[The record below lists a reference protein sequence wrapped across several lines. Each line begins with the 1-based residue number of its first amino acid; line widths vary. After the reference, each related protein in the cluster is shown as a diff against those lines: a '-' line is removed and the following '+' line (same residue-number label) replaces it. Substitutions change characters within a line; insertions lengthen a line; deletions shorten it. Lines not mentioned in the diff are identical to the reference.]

1 MSGVDNNN
9 DVAHATITEVV
20 DSVHTPG
27 LLRQGTEPTWV
38 SVPGGVP
45 LVLHN
50 GNCERCMQFAMHIAG
65 LRLCDQ
71 SLIDA
76 EDAARATMIQRHF
89 NNGWSFP
96 GERGLVED
104 RARLR
109 DAQARIRELEERLN
123 TEMVARIRAE
133 EQERLNTEILARIRA
148 EEHLRLAMDQR
159 DYVSEQL
166 ARETRHND
174 YLERRL
180 DDAYRRRDES
190 SQVIDPPTT
199 TASSSHTTSL
209 PAPSASTLLRNPP
222 MAAPAASRRREWLS
236 PADSRP
242 WSIGGRG
249 SIKIRP
255 PLRHRSA
262 VMRTFNIDD
271 IRAYVQLRNW
281 APSTRTSEV
290 ARRAWIEAMVHV
302 LSVRGLYAYIVA
314 VQGFNVAT
322 NPIIVMAPVLDAGV
336 LPRDVAQ
343 FMASQGVQPTEVG
356 VLGTHAVRERNVRL
370 GRTPGDTSPY
380 TDGPSHVTDAIP
392 HIDTPMP
399 LPAPRNAPAE
409 TNNTMGTAP

>member
-38 SVPGGVP
+38 PVPGGVP

-65 LRLCDQ
+65 PRLCDQ

-104 RARLR
+104 CARLR

-123 TEMVARIRAE
+123 TEMVSRIRAE

-255 PLRHRSA
+255 PLRRRSA
-262 VMRTFNIDD
+262 VMRIAHSTSMTYEHTSNCAIGLRQREHRKSRDGHGSRLWCTYYLYGVYMHTSSQSKD
-271 IRAYVQLRNW
+271 SMSRPTLSLPWHRYWTLEYHPETLPNSWNPRASSPLRLECLK
-281 APSTRTSEV
+281 RT
-290 ARRAWIEAMVHV
+290 
-302 LSVRGLYAYIVA
+302 
-314 VQGFNVAT
+314 Q
-322 NPIIVMAPVLDAGV
+322 
-336 LPRDVAQ
+336 
-343 FMASQGVQPTEVG
+343 
-356 VLGTHAVRERNVRL
+356 
-370 GRTPGDTSPY
+370 
-380 TDGPSHVTDAIP
+380 
-392 HIDTPMP
+392 
-399 LPAPRNAPAE
+399 
-409 TNNTMGTAP
+409 